1 MRPVAVSLVTHD
13 DYKFCKLSTYM
24 YVVAN
29 CRGFKDGVI
38 SGND

>member
-13 DYKFCKLSTYM
+13 SYKFCKLSTYM
-24 YVVAN
+24 YAVAN
-29 CRGFKDGVI
+29 CRGLKDGAI